1 LFLQKLRFVLS
12 VVASIL
18 FLLLLPLMIFC
29 LFRLVFLFRFHSL
42 RVSQSG
48 NNISVAVTCHLV
60 ACILHNPN
68 LTELVLDHQPFVC
81 EGHDAWRSEGLHDV
95 SVLSL
100 EDAEWTAVL
109 RSLREVSMQIIF
121 RRPAQ
126 SGLLFFFVLFV
137 LHLPLALPGRS
148 QQIRAPDF
156 CLARWHTGLQC
167 AVGPSA
173 FVICYLTCC
182 RQACR

>member
-95 SVLSL
+95 NVLSL

>member
-1 LFLQKLRFVLS
+1 
-12 VVASIL
+12 
-18 FLLLLPLMIFC
+18 MIFC

-68 LTELVLDHQPFVC
+68 LTELVLDHQPSAC
-81 EGHDAWRSEGLHDV
+81 IGHDAWRSEGLPGSEGLPVLLLPPAEVGAKKLTAWLEYMRKVTMQNGFQGLPVSMQNVFQGLPVV

-148 QQIRAPDF
+148 QQIRAPD
-156 CLARWHTGLQC
+156 
-167 AVGPSA
+167 V
-173 FVICYLTCC
+173 
-182 RQACR
+182 